1 MTDLRG
7 ADLRAMRAFAL
18 SDKGRVRA
26 ENEDNFLSKPQTGL
40 FAVADGMGGHA
51 AGATASAVV
60 IDSLSRV
67 APQGAAAELRRQCEA
82 ALQGAHRDIQ
92 RQAALRG
99 VATMGSTVVMLLTF
113 DRYYACLWAGD
124 SRAYLLRGG
133 DIVQITIDHTEAE
146 QLLADGVL
154 TPEEARNWPRR
165 NVITRAVGAGETLAL
180 DFVNGE
186 LFEGDMFVLCSDG
199 LTGHV
204 AAAEIAGLACGR
216 APEEAC
222 RALIDL
228 ALARGGTDN
237 VTALVAAYRQQEEE
251 PTRLRPGRE
260 ESRETTRPR

>member
-1 MTDLRG
+1 MAAVRP
-7 ADLRAMRAFAL
+7 MRAFAL
-18 SDKGRVRA
+18 SDKGLVRA

-60 IDSLSRV
+60 VDSLSRV
-67 APQGAAAELRRQCEA
+67 ALQETAAALRRQCEE
-82 ALQGAHRDIQ
+82 ALQRAHRDIK

-133 DIVQITIDHTEAE
+133 DIVQITVDHTEAE
-146 QLLADGVL
+146 QLYADGVL
-154 TPEEARNWPRR
+154 TAEEARNWPRR

-180 DFVNGE
+180 DFINGE

-199 LTGHV
+199 LTGHL
-204 AAAEIAGLACGR
+204 AAAEIAGLAAGR
-216 APEEAC
+216 TPEEAC
-222 RALIDL
+222 RALLDL
-228 ALARGGTDN
+228 ALARGGADN
-237 VTALVAAYRQQEEE
+237 VTVLVAAYRSDEDEDA
-251 PTRLRPGRE
+251 TRLRPGRE

>member
-1 MTDLRG
+1 MSG
-7 ADLRAMRAFAL
+7 MADLRPMRAFAL

-26 ENEDNFLSKPQTGL
+26 ENEDNFLSKPHMGL

-60 IDSLSRV
+60 VDSLSRV

-99 VATMGSTVVMLLTF
+99 VGTMGSTVVMLLTF

-204 AAAEIAGLACGR
+204 TAAEIAGLASGR

-237 VTALVAAYRQQEEE
+237 VTVLVAAYRQQEEE